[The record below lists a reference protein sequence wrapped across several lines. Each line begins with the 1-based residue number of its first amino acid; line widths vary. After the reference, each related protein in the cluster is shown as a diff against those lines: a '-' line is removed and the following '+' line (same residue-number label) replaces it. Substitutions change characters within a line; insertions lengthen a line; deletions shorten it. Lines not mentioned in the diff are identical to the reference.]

1 MPAQND
7 NRPPKSEGLDQQT
20 INLIV
25 AGVCV
30 VLLGVMIW
38 LAREL
43 THASDV
49 IDCATRGLRN
59 CG

>member
-1 MPAQND
+1 MKDEKPDA
-7 NRPPKSEGLDQQT
+7 PGGLDRST
-20 INLIV
+20 VNLIV
-25 AGVCV
+25 AVVCV

-49 IDCATRGLRN
+49 MDCVARGLRN